1 MNANINGSIDIAMGV
16 PSHQY
21 AATFAFYRSVVWLTP
36 ITGRN
41 LGHRLCAGPNRIWI
55 DEALQMGEAEIG
67 LELLT
72 DSFGGCSHPSGV
84 LRSYP
89 LRRDWVVA
97 RWVQGRLDHQLGQ
110 HHAHMFREPGA

>member
-55 DEALQMGEAEIG
+55 DEALQMRQAEIG

-72 DSFGGCSHPSGV
+72 DSFGDAVIHLARSGV
-84 LRSYP
+84 IHCDVIGHCQVGSRAAGSSARSAPRPY
-89 LRRDWVVA
+89 VS
-97 RWVQGRLDHQLGQ
+97 
-110 HHAHMFREPGA
+110 